1 MVVRHRAGALTAG
14 GLNEQ
19 GSFRLNLA
27 LDFLLCWLSVSP
39 AASLSWSVP
48 ISHWRARPSAYT
60 VLALAPSEDPVP
72 TAPPRD
78 DATGPRTLLHVLLIT
93 EPLLHTLSEAGEA
106 WGQA

>member
-1 MVVRHRAGALTAG
+1 MNREVSDLIWLWTSCSVG
-14 GLNEQ
+14 
-19 GSFRLNLA
+19 
-27 LDFLLCWLSVSP
+27 FLSP

-78 DATGPRTLLHVLLIT
+78 DATGPHTLLHVLLIT